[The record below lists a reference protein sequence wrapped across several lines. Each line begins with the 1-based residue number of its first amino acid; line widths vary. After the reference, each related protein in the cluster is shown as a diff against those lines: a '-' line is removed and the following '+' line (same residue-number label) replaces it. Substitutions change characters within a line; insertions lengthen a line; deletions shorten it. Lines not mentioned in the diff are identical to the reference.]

1 MNFLRSLKPRSLG
14 EWFVIILV
22 IVMLMATIFLVVSRQ
37 LIPAAAEQEAVR
49 MQAKEMKSQVT
60 AMTTVTKSTEPTS
73 VQTTVKATEDPQK
86 QEAVKAVEALDSV
99 GKMSHLLSSKKL
111 SVVLSDIKKY
121 SEEHPQEEEVDAPM
135 VMPEGLIDAG
145 LDMAPQQQAP
155 AETAAPETPA
165 PETPA
170 PQDLT
175 QYDKPLQ
182 YLDTYSQ
189 LSAMGD
195 SAILRAVREA
205 QQSPAPQLPYDNG
218 HFPNQAAPGVG
229 QGQPDGNQGNAG
241 AGNAGGFPNDNGG
254 SAGAGGDNVPPTPP
268 ADISPATI
276 EAVKNNIFSM
286 INAGRANAGLSA
298 ISWDPT
304 MQAISN
310 QRAVDLSQYYG
321 HNRPDGT
328 SWYNWINAMYGG
340 GETYAAGENIANF
353 GSISRLDAAYIYN
366 SFFNSGKGHREIMN
380 NARNVR
386 GAVGVYVAGN
396 HIYVV
401 MNFGF

>member
-22 IVMLMATIFLVVSRQ
+22 IVMLMATIFLVISRQ

-49 MQAKEMKSQVT
+49 MQAREMQLQAT
-60 AMTTVTKSTEPTS
+60 AMTTVTKSTEPS
-73 VQTTVKATEDPQK
+73 NAPTTVKATEDPQK

-99 GKMSHLLSSKKL
+99 GKMSRLLSSKKL
-111 SVVLSDIKKY
+111 SAVLSDIKKY
-121 SEEHPQEEEVDAPM
+121 SEEHPQEEAVDAPL

-145 LDMAPQQQAP
+145 PDVAPQPQAP
-155 AETAAPETPA
+155 AETA
-165 PETPA
+165 A

-205 QQSPAPQLPYDNG
+205 QQSPAPQLPYDN
-218 HFPNQAAPGVG
+218 QAAPGAG
-229 QGQPDGNQGNAG
+229 QGQSDGNQGNAG
-241 AGNAGGFPNDNGG
+241 AGNAGGFPSDTGG
-254 SAGAGGDNVPPTPP
+254 SAGAGGDNLPPTPP

-353 GSISRLDAAYIYN
+353 GSVSRLDAAYIYN

>member
-22 IVMLMATIFLVVSRQ
+22 IVMLMATIFLVISRQ

-49 MQAKEMKSQVT
+49 MQAREMQLQAT
-60 AMTTVTKSTEPTS
+60 AMTTVTKSTEPS
-73 VQTTVKATEDPQK
+73 NAPTTVKATEDPQK

-99 GKMSHLLSSKKL
+99 GKMSRLLSSKKL
-111 SVVLSDIKKY
+111 SAVLSEIKKY
-121 SEEHPQEEEVDAPM
+121 SEEHPQEEAVDAPL

-145 LDMAPQQQAP
+145 PDAAPQPQAP
-155 AETAAPETPA
+155 AETA
-165 PETPA
+165 A

-205 QQSPAPQLPYDNG
+205 QQSPAPQLPYDN
-218 HFPNQAAPGVG
+218 QAAPGAG
-229 QGQPDGNQGNAG
+229 QGQSDGNQGNAG
-241 AGNAGGFPNDNGG
+241 AGNAGGFPSDTGG
-254 SAGAGGDNVPPTPP
+254 SAGAGGDNLPPTPP

-353 GSISRLDAAYIYN
+353 GSVSRLDAAYIYN